1 MYQGGGCCCVVCDCE
16 ACVDICVVWI
26 GSTGVVAGD
35 FEGEVSQNVALE
47 GVGDVGVVSSS
58 VEERSRWLV

>member
-1 MYQGGGCCCVVCDCE
+1 MWYR
-16 ACVDICVVWI
+16 I

-47 GVGDVGVVSSS
+47 GVGGVGVVSRRGRDGWYDE
-58 VEERSRWLV
+58 VRLR